1 MTILDENDQRTC
13 TLGESLARWRRH
25 FNNVLNVS
33 TEVTGET
40 LRGLMDNSNSL
51 CVEVQRDEVAVA
63 VQKLNLGKV
72 ELEVM
77 GFQLSC

>member
-1 MTILDENDQRTC
+1 
-13 TLGESLARWRRH
+13 
-25 FNNVLNVS
+25 
-33 TEVTGET
+33 
-40 LRGLMDNSNSL
+40 MDNSNSL